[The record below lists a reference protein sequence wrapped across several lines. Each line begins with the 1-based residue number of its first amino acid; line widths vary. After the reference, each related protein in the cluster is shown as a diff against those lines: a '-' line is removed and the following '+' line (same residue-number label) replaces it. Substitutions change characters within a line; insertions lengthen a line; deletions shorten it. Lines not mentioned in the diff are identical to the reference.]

1 MARAGAQ
8 HELAPRWLRAPGEF
22 ETRTLTL
29 ALTLALALA
38 LALALTPTRT
48 PTRTATLTLTLTLT
62 QALLPSAR
70 YALAVQAINSV
81 GHGPASEHAAFETA
95 AAAAAAYELK
105 VGAWPQP

>member
-38 LALALTPTRT
+38 LALALTPALQPHALNPHNVDKAGR
-48 PTRTATLTLTLTLT
+48 PMYFDRIGTLNIKKIHEVRSTHPHLN
-62 QALLPSAR
+62 P
-70 YALAVQAINSV
+70 
-81 GHGPASEHAAFETA
+81 
-95 AAAAAAYELK
+95 
-105 VGAWPQP
+105 